1 MSVNDVYEVDY
12 IESHISSGSFTGLD
26 VSATAYNGT
35 AATIQPGVAVTPTK
49 ANEICFAGI
58 EVKNGVQYA
67 QSLYYLPS
75 YGTGGGNN
83 NTPGFG
89 SSAVLY
95 NTNNGAAEN
104 WIDGTS
110 ETSVVLKACIY

>member
-1 MSVNDVYEVDY
+1 MPRQDRP
-12 IESHISSGSFTGLD
+12 GL
-26 VSATAYNGT
+26 
-35 AATIQPGVAVTPTK
+35 
-49 ANEICFAGI
+49 
-58 EVKNGVQYA
+58 
-67 QSLYYLPS
+67 
-75 YGTGGGNN
+75 
-83 NTPGFG
+83 G